1 MEQLKKKWK
10 HFLFE
15 GIIFVILG
23 GLAAALPGLTTLS
36 FEILIGILLV
46 IGGLSQVWRSFK
58 LSEKG
63 TEFFLAL
70 LGGILFLVTGLL
82 MLFYPMVGMLTLTM
96 LLSAFFFIEGFIE
109 VVRAIKFWSLNNSGW
124 LLFSG
129 LVAIAIALI
138 IWSGW
143 PTTAIWFIGLLIAIN
158 LIIYGCTK
166 IVFAFALRRFA
177 KKIDTETE

>member
-15 GIIFVILG
+15 GIVFVVLG

-36 FEILIGILLV
+36 FEMLIGILLV
-46 IGGLSQVWRSFK
+46 IGGLLQAWRSFQ
-58 LSEKG
+58 LPEKG

-70 LGGILFLVTGLL
+70 LGGVLFLVTGIL
-82 MLFYPMVGMLTLTM
+82 MLVYPLVGMLTLTM
-96 LLSAFFFIEGFIE
+96 LLALFFLIEGIIE
-109 VVRAIKFWSLNNSGW
+109 SVRAIRFWSLDNSGW

-129 LVAIAIALI
+129 LVAIAIAWI

-143 PTTAIWFIGLLIAIN
+143 PTSAIWFIGLLIAIN

-166 IVFAFALRRFA
+166 IVFALALRRFT
-177 KKIDTETE
+177 KNIDTE